1 MIYHA
6 RLIEAVY
13 AALGLMVL
21 LTIAAFFLS
30 ESGRIN
36 NFPTYIVGLLFI
48 VLLVLDRSL
57 VRHIDVP
64 LMSGIV
70 GLLVYLSVTALW
82 ADNGGFTAMLL
93 QLGYGALIVSF
104 VYSVLMLHIYYP
116 AFSRF
121 LIWFTVL
128 AAVVSASYSV
138 QLHYALPDY
147 QPLLEDRLVALGR
160 LHNPVIGALSYGM
173 AIVMTL
179 YLMIRGGEHNDRF
192 LSSFCL
198 IALGIGVALTYT
210 RSVWVGI
217 SIVALYAIACYLPGS
232 RVRKVLAG
240 GIFLIAVAGLII
252 AHFGWDELVKRSTSF
267 RPEIWGELISR
278 TLQANWFLGHGITAD
293 SSVAHSS
300 YEHGVFS
307 FHHAHSVYVA
317 TFFYGGLL
325 GFLGL
330 GALLIILGLRLYR
343 AEESELR
350 NLASMMLLYA
360 VVVMFFDG
368 DRILEKVDYLWIVF
382 WLPVALVLIVDR
394 TNIQESHLGR

>member
-1 MIYHA
+1 LIYHA

-30 ESGRIN
+30 ESGRVN
-36 NFPTYIVGLLFI
+36 NFPTYVVGILFI
-48 VLLVLDRSL
+48 VLLVLDRSV
-57 VRHIDVP
+57 VRHFDVP
-64 LMSGIV
+64 LMTGIV
-70 GLLVYLSVTALW
+70 GLLVYLSVSALW
-82 ADNGGFTAMLL
+82 ADNGSFTAMLL
-93 QLGYGALIVSF
+93 QLGYSALIVSF
-104 VYSVLMLHIYYP
+104 VYSVLMLHMHYP

-128 AAVVSASYSV
+128 AAVVSATYSV

-173 AIVMTL
+173 AIVMAL

-192 LSSFCL
+192 LSGCCVT
-198 IALGIGVALTYT
+198 ALGIGVALTYT

-217 SIVALYAIACYLPGS
+217 SIAVLYAIARYLPGPKA
-232 RVRKVLAG
+232 RKVLAA
-240 GIFLIAVAGLII
+240 GIFLMVIVSMIV
-252 AHFGWDELVKRSTSF
+252 AHFGWDELIKRSTSF

-278 TLQANWFLGHGITAD
+278 TLQTNWFLGHGITSN

-317 TFFYGGLL
+317 TFFYGGILGLL
-325 GFLGL
+325 GLC
-330 GALLIILGLRLYR
+330 ALLIILGQRLNLAR
-343 AEESELR
+343 GSELR
-350 NLASMMLLYA
+350 DLTSMMLLYA
-360 VVVMFFDG
+360 VAVMFFDG
-368 DRILEKVDYLWIVF
+368 DRLLEKVDYLWVVF
-382 WLPVALVLIVDR
+382 WLPVALTLIVDQQR
-394 TNIQESHLGR
+394 RYL